1 MGRIRPD
8 SGPISSFLWSYSVE
22 SKNIPFVLLCGGNM
36 MSEFDEVTT
45 NALALPVES
54 RVKLAELLIQ
64 SLAVF

>member
-1 MGRIRPD
+1 
-8 SGPISSFLWSYSVE
+8 
-22 SKNIPFVLLCGGNM
+22 M

-45 NALALPVES
+45 NALALPVEG

>member
-1 MGRIRPD
+1 
-8 SGPISSFLWSYSVE
+8 
-22 SKNIPFVLLCGGNM
+22 M

-45 NALALPVES
+45 NAMVLSVES